1 MYIELIFILMLFSI
15 TFAEAIEHDSIQ
27 YFQTTPFIP
36 FTSENPVPTT
46 TATQSTNTP
55 TSSITLALDS
65 KGIWTAPANAIF
77 SNEISD
83 HTLEGQ
89 MVDSTIPVYTWNM
102 WGFQSRGG
110 FSSTNNETA
119 AQYING
125 RLKEQIDVLYQLFSS
140 SPEAIVC
147 LQEVQQTSLN
157 ARLEIL
163 KSLSA
168 LNVSAEYLTQTNGAS
183 FGQVILYRKDR
194 YKPVKAYK
202 PSTPD
207 KYSPGAAGRFISTA
221 DARQTNRVLKVYFE
235 ELTGKQRQI
244 AVVNVHLAYQSP
256 DLTSL
261 LDELIAY
268 SQGKAPK
275 PVAVITGDFNHTIN
289 SYKPSNSTVTV
300 KQVGESVVFSSGA
313 SRTKQTKDNVDG
325 FIIVQP

>member
-1 MYIELIFILMLFSI
+1 MYKKLIFIPMLFSI

-36 FTSENPVPTT
+36 FASAPPASETT
-46 TATQSTNTP
+46 PSQSTNAP
-55 TSSITLALDS
+55 TTSITLTLDS
-65 KGIWTAPANAIF
+65 RGLWTAPANAIF
-77 SNEISD
+77 SRKISD

-102 WGFQSRGG
+102 WGFQSKGG

-119 AQYING
+119 AQYKNG
-125 RLKEQIDVLYQLFSS
+125 RLKEQIDVLYQLFSK

-147 LQEVQQTSLN
+147 LQEVHQTSLN

-163 KSLSA
+163 NSLSA
-168 LNVSAEYLTQTNGAS
+168 LNVSAEYLTQTNSAP

-207 KYSPGAAGRFISTA
+207 NYSSGAAGRFISTA

-256 DLTSL
+256 NLPNL

-275 PVAVITGDFNHTIN
+275 TLAVIAGDFNHTIN
-289 SYKPSNSTVTV
+289 SYTPPNSTVTV
-300 KQVGESVVFSSGA
+300 KQVGKSVVFSNGA
-313 SRTKQTKDNVDG
+313 SKTKQTQDNVDG
-325 FIIVQP
+325 IITVQP